1 MHHQLPGRGGP
12 LRFQPF
18 LQAPGD
24 RLLGRL
30 SSQKR
35 QDAALQLRTQA
46 LVTAQGH
53 ARLPTATYAVDL
65 HGDLGDGDGNRS
77 ISHMK
82 IEFSAANFQISHMK
96 TGDQDSA
103 SAIEWR

>member
-1 MHHQLPGRGGP
+1 
-12 LRFQPF
+12 
-18 LQAPGD
+18 
-24 RLLGRL
+24 
-30 SSQKR
+30 
-35 QDAALQLRTQA
+35 
-46 LVTAQGH
+46 
-53 ARLPTATYAVDL
+53 
-65 HGDLGDGDGNRS
+65 LGDGDGNRS